1 MMTDEPRSD
10 QQQSWQRRVV
20 YAVLPHLFTA
30 LVTLVIAWALWGQ
43 QRNVVVNLAQPTP
56 VVLPRPTDM
65 PAPATPTPASEVVRD
80 ISRQELLDVKA
91 ETQALWSAVYL
102 SRALMHASDAELTL
116 RENDLGRV
124 EQILLLLDD
133 VLQRA
138 TSNASTTARD
148 PIEQLRRDVVT
159 IRQDLYVRPDGM
171 DQRLARMR
179 QALLTL
185 VGERDRP

>member
-1 MMTDEPRSD
+1 MTDESRSD
-10 QQQSWQRRVV
+10 QQQTRQRRLIN
-20 YAVLPHLFTA
+20 AVLPHILTSV
-30 LVTLVIAWALWGQ
+30 VTLALAWVWWGQ
-43 QRNVVVNLAQPTP
+43 ERNVVVSLAQPTP
-56 VVLPRPTDM
+56 VVAPRPTDL

-91 ETQALWSAVYL
+91 DTDALWSAVYL
-102 SRALMHASDAELTL
+102 TRALMHASDAEVAL
-116 RENDLGRV
+116 RDNDLGRV

-138 TSNASTTARD
+138 TTNAPSTARD

-159 IRQDLYVRPDGM
+159 IRQDLYGRPDGM

-185 VGERDRP
+185 VGERVP

>member
-1 MMTDEPRSD
+1 MTDEPRSD

-43 QRNVVVNLAQPTP
+43 QRNVVVSLAQPTP
-56 VVLPRPTDM
+56 VVVPRPTAM

>member
-1 MMTDEPRSD
+1 MTGEQRSD
-10 QQQSWQRRVV
+10 QHQSRQRRIVR
-20 YAVLPHLFTA
+20 AVLPHVCTA
-30 LVTLVIAWALWGQ
+30 LITLAVAWGLWGQ
-43 QRNVVVNLAQPTP
+43 PQPVAVGVTEPTAVVA
-56 VVLPRPTDM
+56 PRPTEIRI
-65 PAPATPTPASEVVRD
+65 AATPTPASEVVRD

-102 SRALMHASDAELTL
+102 SRALMHASDAELSL

-133 VLQRA
+133 ALQRA
-138 TSNASTTARD
+138 TTTAATTARD

-159 IRQDLYVRPDGM
+159 MRQDLYVRPDGM

-185 VGERDRP
+185 VGEGERP